1 VYFATEN
8 DNVFVVTDANG
19 NKFECEVLDTL
30 QRGQKEYVVLLP
42 VGQEEEEETEVI
54 ILQVAKTLDG
64 QEELLPVDEGEEL
77 DAVFEEFLSRNECNC
92 NGECEE

>member
-1 VYFATEN
+1 MTEN
-8 DNVFVVTDANG
+8 DNIFVVTDEKG
-19 NKFECEVLDTL
+19 NEYEYEVLDTV

-42 VGQEEEEETEVI
+42 VDQEGEDETEVI

-77 DAVFEEFLSRNECNC
+77 DAVFEEFLSRHECSG
-92 NGECEE
+92 NGEE